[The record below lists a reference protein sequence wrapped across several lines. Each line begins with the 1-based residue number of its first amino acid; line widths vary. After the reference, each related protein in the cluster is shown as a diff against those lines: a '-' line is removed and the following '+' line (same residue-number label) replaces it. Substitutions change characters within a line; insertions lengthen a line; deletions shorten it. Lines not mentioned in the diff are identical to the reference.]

1 MESKKRQRF
10 DSQMPFLLSSFIWA
24 WNWQHKIAQALSLI
38 PFSFWDEVEDE
49 EDMYLNQKRICA

>member
-49 EDMYLNQKRICA
+49 EDMYLN